1 MKDFRNPNARRTNQ
15 LNSAKDLFQLHWG
28 GGVKDK
34 AAIAEMS
41 QAIARSTHTH
51 TQLPQAC
58 VCLAANVIA
67 VLTALVNSSA
77 QNELSGSV
85 GSLL

>member
-1 MKDFRNPNARRTNQ
+1 MSNELTELSQRFV
-15 LNSAKDLFQLHWG
+15 SASI
-28 GGVKDK
+28 GVWEGAKDK
-34 AAIAEMS
+34 AAIPEMS
-41 QAIARSTHTH
+41 LAIARSTHTH
-51 TQLPQAC
+51 THSFRKR

-67 VLTALVNSSA
+67 VLTALVNSFA